1 MHPQKVHF
9 FYFAKEREN
18 KLNGDLLLLIE
29 LQECDS
35 KLMAFST
42 RKKTLPEKIDKLDKG
57 FAAYKE
63 SMEQNKK
70 KHEELKNAHADK
82 EKEIKKIN
90 ENIVKAKGRL
100 LEVKNNKEYQ
110 AILKEIE
117 VAEASCGNIETQIIS
132 LLDEM
137 DNISVLANKD
147 GEILSQ
153 HKQKHEDERKIM
165 EVDINSLDTD
175 FSQWEQKRNEIK
187 NKMNGGLLEKYERI
201 KNRNGGIGVVSVWKA
216 VCNGCHMN
224 IPPQLYI
231 ELQKT
236 SELMICPNCNRMIY
250 YQNKDSAAS

>member
-1 MHPQKVHF
+1 MN
-9 FYFAKEREN
+9 E
-18 KLNGDLLLLIE
+18 DLLLLIE

-35 KLMAFST
+35 KLVALLAS
-42 RKKTLPEKIDKLDKG
+42 KKILPEKIDKLDKDFG
-57 FAAYKE
+57 TFKE

-70 KHEELKNAHADK
+70 KHEELKCAHTEK

-117 VAEASCGNIETQIIS
+117 VAEALCSEIETQVIS

-137 DNISVLANKD
+137 DNIFVLAKKD
-147 GEILSQ
+147 DDILSQ
-153 HKQKHEDERKIM
+153 RKQKYEEERKIL
-165 EVDINSLDTD
+165 EADINSLDMD
-175 FSQWEQKRNEIK
+175 FSKWEQKRNEIK
-187 NKMNGGLLEKYERI
+187 IKINGSLLEKYEKI
-201 KNRNGGIGVVSVWKA
+201 KNRNGGTGVVSVWKA

-224 IPPQLYI
+224 IPPQLYN

-236 SELMICPNCNRMIY
+236 SDLLICPNCNRIIY
-250 YQNKDSAAS
+250 YQNKNKEKAAV